1 MPASPPTP
9 TWNHPLMGADLLT
22 LVRLLIANGGTDL
35 RALPLTGAL
44 LGSALARAPVSL
56 VERVYTEVKRRNLP
70 PSDPPVFILGHWRS
84 GTTHLFNV
92 MSRDPQFAWVDP
104 IASGMPWD
112 FLLLGRL
119 LRPLLE
125 RALPEDRYIDRIPVH
140 ADSPQEDEIGLASMQ
155 PVSYYEALYFPGRF
169 AHQFEQGLFHT
180 EMSAQE
186 RARWRRRVKLYADK
200 LQIQAPGRT
209 LLTKNPVYTGQV
221 RAVREIWPDA
231 RFVHIRRN
239 PYAVYQSTRAFYRKL
254 LPRFALQSYRPEMAD
269 ALILDAYPRMLAHL
283 EADCADLP
291 ADRYMTVRF
300 EDLEQAPLETLDSIY
315 DQLGLPGLAAA
326 RPKFSAYLEGVAS
339 YKKNQYEFSTEIT
352 AAVDTHWGD
361 FVRRW
366 GYGGAQPARF

>member
-1 MPASPPTP
+1 
-9 TWNHPLMGADLLT
+9 MGADLLT
-22 LVRLLIANGGTDL
+22 LVRLLAANGGTDL
-35 RALPLTGAL
+35 RALPLTAAL

-56 VERVYTEVKRRNLP
+56 LERVYTEVKRRKLP

-125 RALPEDRYIDRIPVH
+125 RALPENRYIDRIPVN

-155 PVSYYEALYFPGRF
+155 PVSYYEALYFPRRF
-169 AHQFEQGLFHT
+169 SEQFEQGLFHT
-180 EMSAQE
+180 RMTPRE
-186 RARWRRRVKLYADK
+186 RARWQGRIKLYADK
-200 LQIQAPGRT
+200 LLIQAPGRT

-221 RAVREIWPDA
+221 RALREIWPDA

-254 LPRFALQSYRPEMAD
+254 LPRFALQAFRPEMAD
-269 ALILDAYPRMLAHL
+269 DLILNAYPRMLAHL

-291 ADRYMTVRF
+291 TERYMTVCF
-300 EDLEQAPLETLDSIY
+300 EDMEQAPLHTLEAIY
-315 DQLGLPGLAAA
+315 AQLGLPGLDAA
-326 RPKFSAYLEGVAS
+326 RPKFTAYLDEVAS
-339 YKKNQYEFSTEIT
+339 YQKNQYAFSNEIT
-352 AAVDTHWGD
+352 EAVDSHWGD
-361 FVRRW
+361 FVERW
-366 GYGGAQPARF
+366 GYGGAQPASP